1 MQAPEVIQADDAY
14 FLYYSVSEFESQDS
28 AIGVAR
34 SDTMD
39 DGTWEDLGSTGVDST
54 EGSPYNAIDPS
65 LINVDGTWYMT
76 FGSFWENFFQV
87 PMDGP
92 EKSTGTPAQI
102 AFDPVTT
109 ALEGVAMLKNG
120 DFYYLFYSKGSCCK
134 YDAEMPAAGEE
145 YKIMVCRSESAMGG
159 FVDQDGTACTEG
171 GGTVV
176 LESHGVV
183 YGPGGQGVYDDP
195 THGPVSI
202 SLCDIAYLA
211 NFELPRSYITTTST
225 PILGMAMATSSLGG
239 IPWTFRPGGR
249 WFRVLAARQSH
260 VFGMG
265 LQR

>member
-1 MQAPEVIQADDAY
+1 MLTSYIQAPEVIQADGAY

-39 DGTWEDLGSTGVDST
+39 NGTWEDLGSTGVEST

-109 ALEGVAMLKNG
+109 ALEGVAIVKNG

-145 YKIMVCRSESAMGG
+145 YKIMVCRSESATGG
-159 FVDQDGTACTEG
+159 LSTRMERRARRAGARSFLSL
-171 GGTVV
+171 TV
-176 LESHGVV
+176 SCMA
-183 YGPGGQGVYDDP
+183 PGDR
-195 THGPVSI
+195 VSTMTRHT
-202 SLCDIAYLA
+202 D
-211 NFELPRSYITTTST
+211 R
-225 PILGMAMATSSLGG
+225 
-239 IPWTFRPGGR
+239 
-249 WFRVLAARQSH
+249 
-260 VFGMG
+260 
-265 LQR
+265 